1 MSKVVKNFNEL
12 VEYIQ
17 YNILIL
23 KKSPYLHPYVVDG
36 IRNNIFYMS
45 QTKEFFSGFYSKEA
59 YQFIVSGGS
68 HSKLCK
74 EHHYGLKGLTE
85 RLIEMNLSNDDM
97 KQFIKQN
104 ATYNWTTKDEN
115 MQLKLNKQSY
125 EKCIIELNTF
135 NDWCTYLGYPHLR
148 KKIKLEP
155 VNGIEHSWW

>member
-1 MSKVVKNFNEL
+1 
-12 VEYIQ
+12 
-17 YNILIL
+17 
-23 KKSPYLHPYVVDG
+23 
-36 IRNNIFYMS
+36 
-45 QTKEFFSGFYSKEA
+45 
-59 YQFIVSGGS
+59 
-68 HSKLCK
+68 
-74 EHHYGLKGLTE
+74 
-85 RLIEMNLSNDDM
+85 MNLSNDDM

-148 KKIKLEP
+148 KKIKHEP